1 MREYAAIIVGG
12 GAAGMF
18 CALRLAE
25 AGVTDV
31 LLLERNDRLGRK
43 LSATG
48 NGQGNVTNAH
58 MGAEHYFTDAPD
70 AVVSVLDRFGKDDLL
85 RELTSLGGLFEADEV
100 GRVYPTS
107 RQAASVTDLLRFA
120 LEGRVEVR
128 LGARVRSA
136 RRSGGKFFV
145 QTEGEEFCARSLAL
159 ACGGRAAPHFGTD
172 GDGYALA
179 RAFGH
184 TVTPLRPSLVQLKT
198 EQAYIRGLKGVRADC
213 AVRIVGS
220 PVCMC
225 GDLLFT
231 DYGVSGDAI
240 FRISA
245 FCGEGD
251 VLSVDFLPGRAAGE
265 VERLLRAKAARYPAM
280 RKEDLLRGV
289 VNSSVGKCLTKYS
302 ANADFSQFQAQ
313 NTAERGKIRKN
324 MDDLARLA
332 HSVKDFRLPVVGT
345 LGFDYAQV
353 TKGGVPLAEVDE
365 GLMSLRADGLYL
377 LGELLNVDG
386 ECGGY
391 NLQWAFSCGA
401 VAADAIAGREYAHR

>member
-12 GAAGMF
+12 GASGMF

-58 MGAEHYFTDAPD
+58 MGAEHYFTDAPA
-70 AVVSVLDRFGKDDLL
+70 AVASVLDRFGKDDLL

-120 LEGRVEVR
+120 LEGSVEVR

-136 RRSGGKFFV
+136 RRGGGKFFV
-145 QTEGEEFCARSLAL
+145 QTKGEEFCARSLAL
-159 ACGGRAAPHFGTD
+159 ACGGRAAPHFGTE

-198 EQAYIRGLKGVRADC
+198 EQAHIRGLKGVRADC

-220 PVCMC
+220 PVCMR

-240 FRISA
+240 FRLSA
-245 FCGEGD
+245 FCKEGD

-313 NTAERGKIRKN
+313 NTAERGKIREN

-332 HSVKDFRLPVVGT
+332 YSVKDFRLPVVGT

>member
-70 AVVSVLDRFGKDDLL
+70 AVASVLDRFGKDDLL

-159 ACGGRAAPHFGTD
+159 ACGGRAAPHFGTE

-198 EQAYIRGLKGVRADC
+198 EQTYIRGLKGVRADC

-220 PVCMC
+220 PVCMR

-313 NTAERGKIRKN
+313 KTAERGKIRKN

>member
-70 AVVSVLDRFGKDDLL
+70 AVASVLDRFGKDDLL

-159 ACGGRAAPHFGTD
+159 ACGGRAAPHFGTA

-401 VAADAIAGREYAHR
+401 VAADAIARREYAHR

>member
-70 AVVSVLDRFGKDDLL
+70 AVASVLDRFGKDDLL

>member
-70 AVVSVLDRFGKDDLL
+70 AVASVLDRFGKDDLL

-159 ACGGRAAPHFGTD
+159 ACGGRAAPHFGTA

-184 TVTPLRPSLVQLKT
+184 TVTSLRPSLVQLKT

-302 ANADFSQFQAQ
+302 ANADISQFQAQ

-332 HSVKDFRLPVVGT
+332 YSVKDFRLPVVGT